1 MSMHALLDVRAA
13 LNLHARRRLPTM
25 AARPL
30 ERHDSPMRPSFA
42 HFRSTLHAAICGLA
56 MVFSL
61 SACSSL
67 PPPTAELDGARQAI
81 VRAEDADADQ
91 YAFDALA
98 RARDGFARAQAAM
111 ADGRDDAAR
120 SAALLATA
128 DADLALAQSRAAV
141 ADAQVRQRESE
152 IAELQAR
159 LQVEATPP
167 GDDRMVD
174 VPPPAG
180 VDAAQ
185 RLLALDA
192 DPRLNAYAAYERLQ
206 ARQAVD
212 AATNAR
218 SSQRA
223 AAQQV
228 AERRVAV
235 AELSAR
241 TGALRARIDQL
252 DRERSELLVEA
263 SRQDAARARA
273 EAERLRMEA
282 QIQLEEAQRL
292 RAAAEAESMA
302 RQEAE
307 EVIFD
312 VAGEQAARLSAARER
327 EAELARQEAA
337 LLAGGALPPART
349 DARGEVFT
357 LAGDAF
363 GSGSASLT
371 EAAAA
376 SVRAL
381 AAYLQDGTDRILIE
395 GHTDDEGQAEANQAL
410 SRRRAEAVRAALAEG
425 GVAGSRMQAAGRG
438 ESDPVA
444 DNGSAEG
451 RARNRRV
458 EIIVPGK

>member
-1 MSMHALLDVRAA
+1 
-13 LNLHARRRLPTM
+13 M
-25 AARPL
+25 AV
-30 ERHDSPMRPSFA
+30 S
-42 HFRSTLHAAICGLA
+42 LA
-56 MVFSL
+56 
-61 SACSSL
+61 ACSSL

-81 VRAEDADADQ
+81 SRAEDADADQ
-91 YAFDALA
+91 YAADALA
-98 RARDGFARAQAAM
+98 QARNGFARAQAAM
-111 ADGRDDAAR
+111 ADGRDAAAR

-141 ADAQVRQRESE
+141 ADAQVRQREAE
-152 IAELQAR
+152 IAELRTR
-159 LQVEATPP
+159 LELGASASGDEA
-167 GDDRMVD
+167 MAI
-174 VPPPAG
+174 PPPAAG

-185 RLLALDA
+185 RLLALEA
-192 DPRLNAYAAYERLQ
+192 DPRLNAHAAYERLQ
-206 ARQAVD
+206 ARQALD
-212 AATNAR
+212 AAANAR
-218 SSQRA
+218 SSERA
-223 AAQQV
+223 VAQEL
-228 AERRVAV
+228 AGRRVAI

-241 TGALRARIDQL
+241 TGATLARIDRL

-312 VAGEQAARLSAARER
+312 VAGEQAARLQAARER

-337 LLAGGALPPART
+337 LLAGGSLPPART
-349 DARGEVFT
+349 DARGEVYT

-363 GSGSASLT
+363 GSGSANLT
-371 EAAAA
+371 AAAAA
-376 SVRAL
+376 SVRVL
-381 AAYLQDGTDRILIE
+381 AAYLQAGSGAILVE

-425 GVAGSRMQAAGRG
+425 GVAASRMKAAGRG
-438 ESDPVA
+438 EADPVA

-458 EIIVPGK
+458 EIIVSGN